1 MCCKEGVFFRLKSI
15 GLKKNEKA
23 CLRIGL
29 HQTFLSYMTTIH
41 SNFPNMK
48 KSLKFSS
55 TFLLVC
61 LAFLGFNSLQA
72 QTVSKAKYDKTAK
85 VLSLDETSAF
95 GYLFQLDIA
104 PMGFASK
111 DKADD
116 FFSNWTTEL
125 VSFQVNFEKKTA
137 NVMLNLRSKSEWKAK
152 EWNTYLAQLPKQ

>member
-1 MCCKEGVFFRLKSI
+1 
-15 GLKKNEKA
+15 
-23 CLRIGL
+23 
-29 HQTFLSYMTTIH
+29 
-41 SNFPNMK
+41 MK

-85 VLSLDETSAF
+85 VLSLDETAAF